1 MYFLTHNGNIAPTE
15 EIAEAIQTGEDYT
28 NPNGA
33 VKNLVHRLRQKIE
46 DPKSSESNSLVIQS
60 QGCYGWNPNC
70 NYWLDAEAFEH
81 LCREAYSTASFD
93 PKLACEKY
101 NQALSMYRGEYLP
114 GCPYTEW
121 VYPARQYYRHLF
133 VKSMTEALSLLKT
146 MGDYRQMIELCESHL
161 YRERFEEELHL
172 LYLEALLQQGKVS
185 QARSHYEYISDLF
198 YKELGVK
205 PTPEMKRFYRQIKE
219 RSENPGKQFLNL
231 REVLQEAENAQGAF
245 YCEVDYFRHLC
256 KVERRRVGRENR
268 PVHVGLLSF
277 EAKDEL
283 APSREL
289 LATTMPEVG
298 KVLENSLRKGDV
310 FTRWS
315 DYQYA
320 VLLPGTTQEQADMVL
335 ARAKQKIEEKHL
347 PAELTFKS
355 YIYPVIP
362 LESL

>member
-15 EIAEAIQTGEDYT
+15 EIAEALQTGEDYA

-33 VKNLVHRLRQKIE
+33 VKNLVHRLRKKIG
-46 DPKSSESNSLVIQS
+46 DSKSPESNSLVIQS

-70 NYWLDAEAFEH
+70 NYWFDAEAFDY
-81 LCREAYSTASFD
+81 LCREARASAPID
-93 PKLACEKY
+93 SNLACDQY
-101 NQALSMYRGEYLP
+101 SQALSFYKGEYLP

-121 VYPARQYYRHLF
+121 VYPARQYYRNLF
-133 VKSMTEALSLLKT
+133 VNSMSEALNLLKT
-146 MGDYRQMIELCESHL
+146 MGDYKQMIELCESHL

-185 QARSHYEYISDLF
+185 QARSHYEFISDLF

-219 RSENPGKQFLNL
+219 RSENPGKHFLNL
-231 REVLQEAENAQGAF
+231 RELLQEAENAQGAF
-245 YCEVDYFRHLC
+245 YCEVDYFKHLC

-268 PVHVGLLSF
+268 PVHVGLLSI

-283 APSREL
+283 APDREL
-289 LATTMPEVG
+289 LAATMPEVCSI
-298 KVLENSLRKGDV
+298 LESSLRKGDV

-320 VLLPGTTQEQADMVL
+320 VLLPGTTQEQAEMVFE
-335 ARAKQKIEEKHL
+335 RANKRIREQHL
-347 PAELTFKS
+347 PAELNLKS
-355 YIYPVIP
+355 YIYPVTP
-362 LESL
+362 LEPL